1 MQPNGGINTR
11 NTITRMAKAM
21 IEVGDGC
28 TADDLRLKGFR
39 TDQITIFGPKATEL
53 ATAMA
58 QAA

>member
-11 NTITRMAKAM
+11 NTIQRMADAM
-21 IEVGDGC
+21 RAHGDGC
-28 TADDLRLKGFR
+28 TADDLRLKGFSTR
-39 TDQITIFGPKATEL
+39 QIELFGTKATEL